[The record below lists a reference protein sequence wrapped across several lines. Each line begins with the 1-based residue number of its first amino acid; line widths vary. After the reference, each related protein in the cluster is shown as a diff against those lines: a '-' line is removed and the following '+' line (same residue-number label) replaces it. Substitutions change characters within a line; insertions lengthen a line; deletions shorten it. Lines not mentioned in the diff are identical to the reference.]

1 MTPEPSPPLASGLCP
16 LCATATMSDEER
28 CPVCG
33 FSLEGVD
40 GRPSAFSR
48 TVLLWCVAGFAAV
61 YLLTLA
67 VVVLTR

>member
-1 MTPEPSPPLASGLCP
+1 
-16 LCATATMSDEER
+16 MSDEER